1 MDDLPL
7 GIKNRR
13 SVTQLVRF
21 GLVSIMVNLVG
32 YMVYLLITY
41 VGGTPKI
48 TMTLIYAVAVTA
60 SFFGNRKLAFAH
72 KGSFLGAGIR
82 YVIAHCFGYCINLTI
97 LIVLVDKLGYAHQWA
112 QASAILVVAAF
123 LFLAFKFFVF
133 RERDVSNIRER

>member
-1 MDDLPL
+1 
-7 GIKNRR
+7 
-13 SVTQLVRF
+13 
-21 GLVSIMVNLVG
+21 MVNLVG

-41 VGGTPKI
+41 LGGTPKI

-72 KGSFLGAGIR
+72 KGNLLGAGVR

-112 QASAILVVAAF
+112 QASAILVLVPF

-133 RERDVSNIRER
+133 RERDVSNIGER

>member
-21 GLVSIMVNLVG
+21 ALVSIMVNLVG

-41 VGGTPKI
+41 LGGTPKI
-48 TMTLIYAVAVTA
+48 TMTLLYGVSVTA
-60 SFFGNRKLAFAH
+60 SFFGNRKLVFAH
-72 KGSFLGAGIR
+72 KGSQLGAGVR

-133 RERDVSNIRER
+133 RKLDVSNIGER

>member
-1 MDDLPL
+1 MDDSPL

-41 VGGTPKI
+41 LGGTPKI
-48 TMTLIYAVAVTA
+48 TMTLLYGVSVTV
-60 SFFGNRKLAFAH
+60 SFFGNSKLVFTH
-72 KGSFLGAGIR
+72 KGSQLG
-82 YVIAHCFGYCINLTI
+82 AHCFAYCINLTM

-112 QASAILVVAAF
+112 QASAILVVAVF

-133 RERDVSNIRER
+133 RKLDVSNIGER

>member
-21 GLVSIMVNLVG
+21 SLVSIMVNLVG
-32 YMVYLLITY
+32 YMLYLLITY
-41 VGGTPKI
+41 FGGTPKI
-48 TMTLIYAVAVTA
+48 TMTLLYGVSVTA
-60 SFFGNRKLAFAH
+60 SFLGNSKLVFTH
-72 KGSFLGAGIR
+72 KGSQLGAGVR
-82 YVIAHCFGYCINLTI
+82 YVIAHCFAYCINLTM

-133 RERDVSNIRER
+133 RKLDVSNIGER

>member
-41 VGGTPKI
+41 LGGTPKI
-48 TMTLIYAVAVTA
+48 TMTLLYGVSVTA

-72 KGSFLGAGIR
+72 KGSQLGAGVR

-133 RERDVSNIRER
+133 QEHKCKNHP

>member
-1 MDDLPL
+1 MDDFPL

-13 SVTQLVRF
+13 SVTQLFRF
-21 GLVSIMVNLVG
+21 SLVSITVNLVG

-41 VGGTPKI
+41 LGGTPKI
-48 TMTLIYAVAVTA
+48 TMTLLYGVVVTTG
-60 SFFGNRKLAFAH
+60 FFGNRKLAFAH
-72 KGSFLGAGIR
+72 KGSLLGAGVR

-112 QASAILVVAAF
+112 QAIGVLVLAPF

-133 RERDVSNIRER
+133 RKLDVSNIGER